1 MTTQIIVIREGS
13 LAEHALAHRFDFNL
27 WFQQQLH
34 STPWWLASLIFH
46 ALLILMLASLP
57 DMEPPP
63 APPPIDIIKPVP
75 DVEKPID
82 RVVDDIPPVPLD
94 PEKYVTKETPLP
106 PTDNP
111 VDNPSENPDIFPNP
125 NTLAGEGVYNTIG
138 IGPGF
143 GNKGNRPPGGLKP
156 TGTLEDSAVLA
167 GLLWLARHQNPDGSW
182 GAKTFQHQ
190 CRITRCA
197 GAGDAQFDTGLT
209 GLALLAFTGAG
220 FTTSGTRNI
229 FDGIDFNEVVRRAVK
244 FLIDHQLS
252 DGSFSAV
259 KDSKFMYNQAI
270 CAYALADLYGQVK
283 DRPAG
288 LLFREPAERAVKFLL
303 ECRNPGQAWRYEPRN
318 GQNDT
323 SVTGWVMMALKTAE
337 HSGISVS
344 AETFAG
350 IRSFYDDVTDP
361 TYGLVG
367 YTEKGS
373 KAVMSHE
380 DVRNIMIQPSLTAI
394 GIMTRIFIDK
404 KASDPLVRLGV
415 SEVLKN
421 LPAWDTSKSGVID
434 YYYWFYAT
442 YCLNQYDGPD
452 GANWK
457 SWNEKMK
464 DVLLKNQCA
473 KKGACSERSESI
485 CADGS
490 WEPLDRWSAEGGRVY
505 ATAINVLTLEVY
517 YRLEIVRVK

>member
-1 MTTQIIVIREGS
+1 MTSQVIVIREGS
-13 LAEHALAHRFDFNL
+13 LAEQVLAHRFDFNL
-27 WFQQQLH
+27 WLQQQLH

-46 ALLILMLASLP
+46 ALLILMLASIPTRENITPPDIQLIRAVIPDELP
-57 DMEPPP
+57 DITRMPDLEP
-63 APPPIDIIKPVP
+63 I
-75 DVEKPID
+75 KPID
-82 RVVDDIPPVPLD
+82 
-94 PEKYVTKETPLP
+94 PEETKTVETKQLP
-106 PTDNP
+106 TENPAEEPTDNP
-111 VDNPSENPDIFPNP
+111 NIFETKS
-125 NTLAGEGVYNTIG
+125 TLVGNGTTDTVG
-138 IGPGF
+138 IG
-143 GNKGNRPPGGLKP
+143 GNLGGGRPGGDIGGP
-156 TGTLEDSAVLA
+156 GTTIANQSVLA
-167 GLLWLARHQNPDGSW
+167 GLKWLARHQNPDGSW
-182 GAKTFQHQ
+182 GSKTFQHQ
-190 CRITRCA
+190 CRITKCL
-197 GAGDAQFDTGLT
+197 GAGDGQFDTGLT

-220 FTTSGTRNI
+220 FTTSGTKNV

-244 FLIDHQLS
+244 FLIDQQLS
-252 DGSFSAV
+252 DGSFSAI
-259 KDSKFMYNQAI
+259 KDGKFMYNQAI

-283 DRPAG
+283 DRPVG

-337 HSGISVS
+337 HSGISVPP
-344 AETFAG
+344 ETFSG

-367 YTEKGS
+367 YTERGS

-380 DVRNIMIQPSLTAI
+380 DIRNIIIQPSLTAI

-404 KASDPLVRLGV
+404 KTTDPLVRLGV
-415 SEVLKN
+415 AEILKS

-464 DVLLKNQCA
+464 DVLLKNQRT
-473 KKGACSERSESI
+473 KQDG

-517 YRLEIVRVK
+517 YRLEIVRIK